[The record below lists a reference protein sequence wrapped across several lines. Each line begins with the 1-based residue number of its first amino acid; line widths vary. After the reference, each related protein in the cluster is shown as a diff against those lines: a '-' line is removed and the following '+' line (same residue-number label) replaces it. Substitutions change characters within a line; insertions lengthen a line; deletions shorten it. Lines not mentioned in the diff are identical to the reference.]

1 MSNKTAAASLVL
13 NKLNTLTAK
22 KSVPAKPTTEAEY
35 EKTEFWINVGY
46 PVTYVNED
54 NEEVTEFIG
63 LNLGIPLDRVKHMPV
78 KSQNARYNALMAAKN
93 NLLDQ
98 LLAAA
103 GELSSGESVDLP
115 LSVELR
121 RIKSDDDIQVISDS
135 DNPFLKKI
143 F

>member
-22 KSVPAKPTTEAEY
+22 KAPVAKAPEAEY